1 MSVATDERVN
11 VKARIIDG
19 TAIGKAIR
27 QELVAE
33 VEALKAHGIV
43 PGLTV
48 VIVGE
53 DPASQVYVRMKGR
66 AATELGMKSETIRL
80 PATTPEAELLALVD
94 RLNADPTVHG
104 ILVQSPLPK
113 PLSFERVVNRLD
125 PAKDVDGFHP
135 VNVGKVV
142 RGDRDA
148 FRPCTPAGVIEL
160 IRRSG
165 TETKG
170 ARAVVVGR
178 SMIVGR
184 PVANML
190 LQDVPGGNATVTIC
204 HTKTKDLPS
213 ITREAEILIVA
224 AGRPEV
230 VTGDMIRPGATVIDV
245 GVNRVDDPALK
256 KGYRLVGDVKFSE
269 AVLVAGAISPVPGG
283 VGPMTIALLMK
294 NTVQAAQ
301 PPHPPQRSRQR
312 A

>member
-1 MSVATDERVN
+1 VSVATDERVN

-19 TAIGKAIR
+19 NAIGKAIR
-27 QELVAE
+27 QGLVAE
-33 VEALKAHGIV
+33 VAALKAKGVV

-66 AATELGMKSETIRL
+66 AATALGMKSETIRL

-113 PLSFERVVNRLD
+113 PLSFERVVNQLD

-160 IRRSG
+160 LQRSG

-178 SMIVGR
+178 SLIVGR

-204 HTKTKDLPS
+204 HTKTKDLPK

-245 GVNRVDDPALK
+245 GVNRVDDPSSK

-269 AVLVAGAISPVPGG
+269 AVEVAGAITPVPGG
-283 VGPMTIALLMK
+283 VGPMTIAMLMK
-294 NTVQAAQ
+294 NTVQAAT
-301 PPHPPQRSRQR
+301 PPRQRS
-312 A
+312 

>member
-1 MSVATDERVN
+1 VSVATDERVN

-19 TAIGKAIR
+19 NAIGKAIR

-33 VEALKAHGIV
+33 VAALKAKGIV

-53 DPASQVYVRMKGR
+53 DPASQVYVRMKGK

-80 PATTPEAELLALVD
+80 PATIPEADLLALVD

-104 ILVQSPLPK
+104 ILVQAPLPK
-113 PLSFERVVNRLD
+113 PLSFERVVNQLD

-160 IRRSG
+160 IQRSG

-170 ARAVVVGR
+170 ARAVVMGR

-190 LQDVPGGNATVTIC
+190 LQDVPGSSQPLIG
-204 HTKTKDLPS
+204 LPIS
-213 ITREAEILIVA
+213 FD
-224 AGRPEV
+224 GHRPLP
-230 VTGDMIRPGATVIDV
+230 RGAS
-245 GVNRVDDPALK
+245 PAL
-256 KGYRLVGDVKFSE
+256 GQHTSE
-269 AVLVAGAISPVPGG
+269 VLG
-283 VGPMTIALLMK
+283 K
-294 NTVQAAQ
+294 
-301 PPHPPQRSRQR
+301 
-312 A
+312 

>member
-1 MSVATDERVN
+1 MG
-11 VKARIIDG
+11 ARIIDG

-27 QELVAE
+27 GELKAE
-33 VEALKAHGIV
+33 VAALRTRGIT

-53 DPASQVYVRMKGR
+53 DPASQVYVRMKGK
-66 AATELGMKSETIRL
+66 AADELGMKSDTIRL
-80 PATTPEAELLALVD
+80 PATTGEAELLALVD
-94 RLNADPTVHG
+94 RLNADTTVHG

-113 PLSFERVVNRLD
+113 AMNFDRVVNRIS
-125 PAKDVDGFHP
+125 PAKDVDGFNP

-160 IRRSG
+160 LMRSG
-165 TETKG
+165 VDTKG

-190 LQDVPGGNATVTIC
+190 LQDAPGGNATVTVC
-204 HTKTKDLPS
+204 HTRTKELARYTTD
-213 ITREAEILIVA
+213 ADILVVA

-230 VTGDMIRPGATVIDV
+230 ITGAMIRPGAVVIDV
-245 GVNRVDDPALK
+245 GVNRVDAPGTE
-256 KGYRLVGDVKFSE
+256 KGYRLTGDVNFAE
-269 AVLVAGAISPVPGG
+269 AKEVASAITPVPGG

-294 NTVQAAQ
+294 NTVQAA
-301 PPHPPQRSRQR
+301 RQ
-312 A
+312 AS